1 VLKFAFALL
10 TGYLTLLPIPAPC
23 GSDGASATE
32 NPVAEKT
39 EKSAAEKTEK
49 QETNAGTSDP
59 TRAGGDAPDAAVKTG
74 ENRPGD
80 GPTEKPKVKREVKLD
95 GEVPGSLFG
104 RWLVVTTLNRPDGPA
119 TNASLLEV
127 ARGPDGKV
135 NFEHRTPLPAELL
148 TEVKTASGSRTDF
161 TPEPQL
167 LGRIGSSWSELGADV
182 ETPPVAG
189 IKYWF
194 VTPDHY
200 TDDFKSEASARD
212 AKAVLII
219 SRFPLPASGGRAPTR
234 TDLFFFIKD
243 LASERLAG
251 PFTNFQLVAGFAP
264 VPVTLQGGF
273 TAYRLGSTPEAASH
287 QAPAAAPA
295 SPPGARSSS

>member
-1 VLKFAFALL
+1 VLYLAFALL
-10 TGYLTLLPIPAPC
+10 TAYLTLLPIPAPC

-32 NPVAEKT
+32 KPIAEKT
-39 EKSAAEKTEK
+39 EKPAAEKIDK

-59 TRAGGDAPDAAVKTG
+59 TRAGSDAPDTAVKTG
-74 ENRPGD
+74 ENRPAD
-80 GPTEKPKVKREVKLD
+80 GPTEKPKVNREVKLD

-104 RWLVVTTLNRPDGPA
+104 RWLVVTALNRPDAPV

-127 ARGPDGKV
+127 SRGSDGKV

-148 TEVKTASGSRTDF
+148 AEVKTASGSRTDF
-161 TPEPQL
+161 TPDPQL
-167 LGRIGSSWSELGADV
+167 LGKIGSSWSELRADV

-200 TDDFKSEASARD
+200 TDDFKSEESARD

-219 SRFPLPASGGRAPTR
+219 SRFPIPVPGGRAPTR

-273 TAYRLGSTPEAASH
+273 TAYRLGSKPEAASH
-287 QAPAAAPA
+287 PAPAAGPA
-295 SPPGARSSS
+295 SPPAAKPSS